1 MLEDAGNLNKPY
13 KKDKCGG
20 FIKDLDSYARK
31 ILVERRKIEMQL
43 EKAIGKLNAARKK
56 RRGFWGSVLDFCGG
70 FCDAVSPIFPPAK
83 LGAKACEKGLNL
95 MEDNIEKWEHNVRLL
110 ERMLEIYS
118 NQAKASVDLVNQA
131 WEGIK
136 KRLHFYT
143 DKHQEFIRR
152 LKQASDAID
161 NEYNFPTPGVLLEY
175 DFERPAISYT
185 PKKSVFNE
193 RLKDLRENFS
203 ASLYADLC
211 ADLKDKI
218 NAFSYRDRA
227 KASKER
233 ELEKN
238 LEDLTP
244 SFRDKTNALSGDDL
258 ERLAISK
265 EKELEKD
272 LEDLM
277 PSVLGVPSYNES
289 LTLAKNRCVKNCK
302 KALEGFT
309 EKIKEPPN
317 DSNAIN
323 EAFNHLKTELE
334 RAIDDE
340 RLKGLRENFASLCA
354 DLEDKIHHNALS
366 NDDLERMIAFRERE
380 LEKNLEDLVGASSYD
395 ENPNDGLDRM
405 AISKEKELEK
415 SLEDLMPSVLSVPS
429 YNESLTLAKNRCV
442 KNCKK
447 ALEGFTEKIKEIPND
462 SNAINEAFDSLETE
476 LERATENLSQKIDP
490 ILERNEN
497 YTQKALEYREF
508 LESRKKG
515 FIVDEQNPYPEE
527 VRFNEWCLAEFDS
540 VFSTIVP
547 LEDLNKTACAH
558 HALKALQAAL
568 KDNDLGFD
576 ATELEQIAKGFIP
589 RGYLWHFDANV
600 LGNVAL
606 VREELLL
613 GVKHTKGYSL
623 WTEFL
628 QKQN

>member
-1 MLEDAGNLNKPY
+1 MAEWKTDTEEV
-13 KKDKCGG
+13 KKVVEKCREFKRSLQEEKCSP

-56 RRGFWGSVLDFCGG
+56 RRGFWGFLGEIGRSFCNAVGSV
-70 FCDAVSPIFPPAK
+70 IPPLK
-83 LGAKACEKGLNL
+83 LGTELCEKGLNL

-118 NQAKASVDLVNQA
+118 NQAKASADLVNQD

-152 LKQASDAID
+152 LNQASDAID
-161 NEYNFPTPGVLLEY
+161 NEYNFPTPGVLKEY

-218 NAFSYRDRA
+218 NAFSYRDRT

-233 ELEKN
+233 EW
-238 LEDLTP
+238 DLVGT
-244 SFRDKTNALSGDDL
+244 D
-258 ERLAISK
+258 I
-265 EKELEKD
+265 
-272 LEDLM
+272 
-277 PSVLGVPSYNES
+277 ES
-289 LTLAKNRCVKNCK
+289 LTLAKNRCVKNIK
-302 KALEGFT
+302 EALEGFT
-309 EKIKEPPN
+309 EKIKKSPN
-317 DSNAIN
+317 DSNA
-323 EAFNHLKTELE
+323 
-334 RAIDDE
+334 
-340 RLKGLRENFASLCA
+340 
-354 DLEDKIHHNALS
+354 
-366 NDDLERMIAFRERE
+366 
-380 LEKNLEDLVGASSYD
+380 V
-395 ENPNDGLDRM
+395 
-405 AISKEKELEK
+405 
-415 SLEDLMPSVLSVPS
+415 
-429 YNESLTLAKNRCV
+429 
-442 KNCKK
+442 
-447 ALEGFTEKIKEIPND
+447 
-462 SNAINEAFDSLETE
+462 NEAFDSLERE
-476 LERATENLSQKIDP
+476 LEIATENLSQKIDP
-490 ILERNEN
+490 VLERNED

-508 LESRKKG
+508 LESRKEG

-527 VRFNEWCLAEFDS
+527 VSFNEWRLAEFDS

-600 LGNVAL
+600 LGSVAL

-613 GVKHTKGYSL
+613 DVKHTKGYSL

>member
-1 MLEDAGNLNKPY
+1 MAEWKTDTEEVKKVVGRCREFKQTLQ
-13 KKDKCGG
+13 KDKCGG
-20 FIKDLDSYARK
+20 FIKDLDSYALKIIVECRK
-31 ILVERRKIEMQL
+31 TEMQL
-43 EKAIGKLNAARKK
+43 EKAIGELNAARKK
-56 RRGFWGSVLDFCGG
+56 RRGFWGSVLDFYGG

-95 MEDNIEKWEHNVRLL
+95 MEDNIEKWEHNVSLL

-118 NQAKASVDLVNQA
+118 NQAKASADLMNQA

-161 NEYNFPTPGVLLEY
+161 NEYNFPTPGVLMEY

-203 ASLYADLC
+203 TSLYADLKDKINAFSHRDRAKASKEREWDLAGADKESLTLAKNRCVKNIKEALEGFTKKIKESHNDSNAVNEAFNDLKTELERAIDDEHLKDLRENFASLYADLC
-211 ADLKDKI
+211 TDLKDKI

-277 PSVLGVPSYNES
+277 PSVL
-289 LTLAKNRCVKNCK
+289 
-302 KALEGFT
+302 
-309 EKIKEPPN
+309 
-317 DSNAIN
+317 
-323 EAFNHLKTELE
+323 
-334 RAIDDE
+334 
-340 RLKGLRENFASLCA
+340 
-354 DLEDKIHHNALS
+354 
-366 NDDLERMIAFRERE
+366 
-380 LEKNLEDLVGASSYD
+380 
-395 ENPNDGLDRM
+395 
-405 AISKEKELEK
+405 
-415 SLEDLMPSVLSVPS
+415 SVPS

-447 ALEGFTEKIKEIPND
+447 ALEGFAEKIKEAPND

-490 ILERNEN
+490 VLERNEN
-497 YTQKALEYREF
+497 YAQKALEYREF
-508 LESRKKG
+508 LESRKEG

-527 VRFNEWCLAEFDS
+527 VRFNEWRLAEFDS
-540 VFSTIVP
+540 VFSAIVP

>member
-1 MLEDAGNLNKPY
+1 MKEDTE
-13 KKDKCGG
+13 KC
-20 FIKDLDSYARK
+20 KRN
-31 ILVERRKIEMQL
+31 VE
-43 EKAIGKLNAARKK
+43 
-56 RRGFWGSVLDFCGG
+56 
-70 FCDAVSPIFPPAK
+70 
-83 LGAKACEKGLNL
+83 
-95 MEDNIEKWEHNVRLL
+95 LL

-131 WEGIK
+131 WEGVK
-136 KRLHFYT
+136 KRLHFYA

-203 ASLYADLC
+203 ASLYADLY

-218 NAFSYRDRA
+218 NAFSHRDRTKASKEREGDLMNADIESLNLA
-227 KASKER
+227 KKNCVKNMKEALQGFTEKVKKSPNDLNAVNKAFNRLKTELERAIDDERLKGLRENFASLCADLCADLKDKIHHDALSNDELERVMASKER

-258 ERLAISK
+258 ERMASSK
-265 EKELEKD
+265 E
-272 LEDLM
+272 
-277 PSVLGVPSYNES
+277 
-289 LTLAKNRCVKNCK
+289 
-302 KALEGFT
+302 
-309 EKIKEPPN
+309 
-317 DSNAIN
+317 
-323 EAFNHLKTELE
+323 
-334 RAIDDE
+334 
-340 RLKGLRENFASLCA
+340 REF
-354 DLEDKIHHNALS
+354 
-366 NDDLERMIAFRERE
+366 
-380 LEKNLEDLVGASSYD
+380 
-395 ENPNDGLDRM
+395 EN
-405 AISKEKELEK
+405 

-429 YNESLTLAKNRCV
+429 YNESLTLAKKNCV

-447 ALEGFTEKIKEIPND
+447 ALEGFTEKIKEAPKD

-476 LERATENLSQKIDP
+476 LERATESLSQKIDP
-490 ILERNEN
+490 VLERNEN

-508 LESRKKG
+508 LESRKEG
-515 FIVDEQNPYPEE
+515 FIVDEKNPYPEE
-527 VRFNEWCLAEFDS
+527 VRFNEWRLAEFDS
-540 VFSTIVP
+540 VFSAIVP

-576 ATELEQIAKGFIP
+576 ATELEQIAKGFIS